1 MSRPADLWRVL
12 EETMTDI
19 DLLARFAVE
28 GTRYR
33 RRTVATVTAKPDPI
47 EGWR

>member
-12 EETMTDI
+12 EETLTDL

-33 RRTVATVTAKPDPI
+33 RRTVVTVT
-47 EGWR
+47 GWR